1 MMFSWVL
8 YAECGYSGKDIT
20 CRFFRPQILA
30 SAPSFSKDEHVQST
44 AMGTP
49 SMETAPTNG
58 YVVFFLAVQ
67 ATYIRNMFAGW
78 PGWQWRCHQAC
89 AHDEVCNSLLIE
101 ARFPKL
107 IYSRIGSKYPVPIP
121 YVLPCIL
128 EVYLTSNS
136 G

>member
-1 MMFSWVL
+1 MYIILVTPKTYSSVKMQPTLERYSPVWYEATQPTLIVVL
-8 YAECGYSGKDIT
+8 LKQ
-20 CRFFRPQILA
+20 FLQLKLP
-30 SAPSFSKDEHVQST
+30 
-44 AMGTP
+44 
-49 SMETAPTNG
+49 
-58 YVVFFLAVQ
+58 FLAVQ
-67 ATYIRNMFAGW
+67 TTDTRAMSAGR

-128 EVYLTSNS
+128 EIYLS
-136 G
+136 